1 MVHAWVP
8 DEYIL
13 FALIYM
19 TDHIF
24 PVLPSKQ
31 VASQDGEPTM
41 PHKLKTAT
49 KPSVSNPTRF
59 VCVLYKMQLH
69 MLTQRD

>member
-13 FALIYM
+13 FALIYT

-31 VASQDGEPTM
+31 VASQDGESTM
-41 PHKLKTAT
+41 PHKLEIGT
-49 KPSVSNPTRF
+49 KPPV
-59 VCVLYKMQLH
+59 
-69 MLTQRD
+69 